1 MKQESSSTL
10 IFPYQVSNRKA
21 HATCIPLYP
30 LFSPGSPSVSHYCLF
45 LFFARSR
52 EFNHMQM
59 PLQKKHFIPGQSPTH
74 FLISMGLK
82 NSQGGFCVLI
92 QGLSPRKKWD
102 SIELNSPLL
111 KHIYW
116 EFVGELRITIYFDIL
131 SELLLKTPLS
141 MPIKQ
146 TTWRLQGPT
155 NMYLFSKTSILLYI
169 TRNSQ
174 LIF

>member
-1 MKQESSSTL
+1 MKQESSSTS

-30 LFSPGSPSVSHYCLF
+30 LFSLESPSVRHYCL
-45 LFFARSR
+45 
-52 EFNHMQM
+52 
-59 PLQKKHFIPGQSPTH
+59 LQKQHFIPGQSPTH

-82 NSQGGFCVLI
+82 NSLGGFCVLI
-92 QGLSPRKKWD
+92 QGVSPRKKWD

-116 EFVGELRITIYFDIL
+116 EFVGELRITTYFDIL
-131 SELLLKTPLS
+131 SELLLKPPLS
-141 MPIKQ
+141 LPIKQ

-169 TRNSQ
+169 TRNSL